1 MGVSE
6 KDRCRPLTHHCY
18 TISEPGWKTSL
29 CCPKP
34 CRDPTPLYINNQ
46 CLSIAHREDP
56 CQLHQQVFFFSLI
69 TLTYRSFHLLLRQIK
84 FVLINYKY
92 LKDTFYSK

>member
-56 CQLHQQVFFFSLI
+56 CQLHQQVFFFFTHYVNLSI
-69 TLTYRSFHLLLRQIK
+69 FPSFTSP
-84 FVLINYKY
+84 N
-92 LKDTFYSK
+92 